1 MVESSNTQEG
11 KPKVFFVLGRPGS
24 GKGTQCTKLVNEH
37 GFVHLSAGDLLR
49 AEMARPESEYGKLID
64 DIIKEGKIV
73 PVEITCNLIKNAM
86 EAAGWASKKF
96 LVDGFPRNKDNYDG
110 WMKVMGEIVEVVY
123 VLVFDCDEEELTRR
137 IMDRAGTSGRTDDN
151 IETLK
156 KRFKQFVEEGMP
168 IIEIYEK
175 EGKVKN
181 INGDQEIDQVT
192 NDVKA
197 ALEGYLD

>member
-1 MVESSNTQEG
+1 M
-11 KPKVFFVLGRPGS
+11 
-24 GKGTQCTKLVNEH
+24 
-37 GFVHLSAGDLLR
+37 
-49 AEMARPESEYGKLID
+49 
-64 DIIKEGKIV
+64 
-73 PVEITCNLIKNAM
+73 IKNAM
-86 EAAGWASKKF
+86 ERAGWATKKF